1 MNPEITIYR
10 CTALAIGGSVIAQI
24 VQAIATVSP
33 DVGGWF
39 LGVTAVGL
47 IAVGVATFLRFQ
59 LSQWLIDGTAIAL
72 GIVGGV
78 WL

>member
-10 CTALAIGGSVIAQI
+10 CGALAIGGSIVAQI
-24 VQAIATVSP
+24 IQEIATVSP
-33 DVGGWF
+33 GVGGWF

-47 IAVGVATFLRFQ
+47 IAVGVATLLRFQ
-59 LSQWLIDGTAIAL
+59 LSQWLIDGTAITL

>member
-1 MNPEITIYR
+1 MNPEISIYR
-10 CTALAIGGSVIAQI
+10 CTALAIGGSAIAQI

-33 DVGGWF
+33 GVGGWF
-39 LGVTAVGL
+39 LVVTAVGL

-59 LSQWLIDGTAIAL
+59 LSQWLIDGTAIVL